1 MHQLRRRWTAPAL
14 AIAAAALGAGCATTP
29 ATTTAASTP
38 QATATSLAT
47 GTPLAIAT
55 PLTTATEHRPVPSM
69 AGRPTA
75 VSQGIGGSRDS
86 SHRAGSSGGPAAG
99 VALPA
104 ATTRATSAAAGVGI
118 PAAHQ
123 PAPPVAAVPP
133 PVAAVPPPVGG
144 GHGGGS
150 GGGRAAAP
158 ALPVDFPRAVPI
170 PPGTLLG
177 GSGSAGQWGV
187 LVLADGPA
195 DQVLKSAVAFYVAAG
210 YTADGPAIVHRG
222 IYRVTIVAENR
233 DHSNTKTNLALG
245 VTRT

>member
-1 MHQLRRRWTAPAL
+1 MHQFRRPWTAPAL

-29 ATTTAASTP
+29 ATTAASPP
-38 QATATSLAT
+38 QATAK
-47 GTPLAIAT
+47 PLITVT
-55 PLTTATEHRPVPSM
+55 PLTTATEHRAAPSV
-69 AGRPTA
+69 ASRPTA

-86 SHRAGSSGGPAAG
+86 SHRAGSSGQPAAG

-118 PAAHQ
+118 PVTHQ
-123 PAPPVAAVPP
+123 PPPPVAVVPP
-133 PVAAVPPPVGG
+133 PVAAVPPPVVVAPPPVGG
-144 GHGGGS
+144 GHGGGT

-158 ALPVDFPRAVPI
+158 ALPADFPRAVPI

-187 LVLADGPA
+187 LVLAAGPA
-195 DQVLKSAVAFYVAAG
+195 DRVLKSAVAFYVAAG

-233 DHSNTKTNLALG
+233 DHSNTQTNLALG